1 MIEGGY
7 ILQPRCIDKSWIAHS
22 APVVRETWF
31 FLLRKAN
38 HKDIKYDGFIV
49 KRGQLFITYRGI
61 RDALAWKIGYRT
73 KRYSESAMKH
83 TMKLLRRHLMV
94 ELTSEPRG
102 NLITICNYDE
112 YQSPEN
118 YERTGEQT
126 DEQTNDRPTVNQSC
140 PSINNNDKNVKMED
154 IEEEEEKAKREEK
167 EKKESV
173 KRIIQYLNEKT
184 GKHFKCV
191 GANIEIITA
200 RLNEKYTEEECKR
213 VVDNQCCD
221 RYFIDNPKYLRP
233 DTLFQKR
240 KIAGYLENA
249 NQSDGY
255 Q

>member
-1 MIEGGY
+1 MCSSDLRKEVESNTERTTERIHIKKKEE
-7 ILQPRCIDKSWIAHS
+7 
-22 APVVRETWF
+22 VVR
-31 FLLRKAN
+31 
-38 HKDIKYDGFIV
+38 IK
-49 KRGQLFITYRGI
+49 QL
-61 RDALAWKIGYRT
+61 
-73 KRYSESAMKH
+73 SS
-83 TMKLLRRHLMV
+83 
-94 ELTSEPRG
+94 LT
-102 NLITICNYDE
+102 
-112 YQSPEN
+112 
-118 YERTGEQT
+118 
-126 DEQTNDRPTVNQSC
+126 
-140 PSINNNDKNVKMED
+140 
-154 IEEEEEKAKREEK
+154 EKQLSEK

>member
-126 DEQTNDRPTVNQSC
+126 DEQTNDRPTANQSC
-140 PSINNNDKNVKMED
+140 PSINNNDKNDKN
-154 IEEEEEKAKREEK
+154 
-167 EKKESV
+167 EKKE
-173 KRIIQYLNEKT
+173 KNNK
-184 GKHFKCV
+184 KK
-191 GANIEIITA
+191 
-200 RLNEKYTEEECKR
+200 
-213 VVDNQCCD
+213 
-221 RYFIDNPKYLRP
+221 IDSMKFRP
-233 DTLFQKR
+233 DWIPIDLWQELIANR
-240 KIAGYLENA
+240 KFKKLQNTKLALTTFINSLEEGTKAGYTIEKCKIGRA
-249 NQSDGY
+249 HV
-255 Q
+255 